1 MGPCQGRRCREQ
13 VACLLALGTGE
24 PLASVPLA
32 GYRAPVRPLPL
43 ALAADRQEPAAMTA
57 EWDTWFG
64 IAPQYR
70 LAHELPPLYTVAA
83 GNPAGPVAS
92 E

>member
-1 MGPCQGRRCREQ
+1 MP
-13 VACLLALGTGE
+13 LG
-24 PLASVPLA
+24 AIPLA

-43 ALAADRQEPAAMTA
+43 RIAADLHEPPDMTA

-70 LAHELPPLYTVAA
+70 LAAELPPLYTASA
-83 GNPAGPVAS
+83 GNPEGPVAS